1 MANDTAPGGKIK
13 LVYRKSRT
21 ATKIVVIA
29 AIVLSILA
37 LTALT
42 VTIHL
47 TRAETENLR
56 QEAIGLERENSRLE
70 RYIEQYGTIE
80 GIIRIAQEELGLIEP
95 ESIIIQPE

>member
-1 MANDTAPGGKIK
+1 MANNTAPEGKVK

-21 ATKIVVIA
+21 GTKIVVIT
-29 AIVLSILA
+29 AIVLSVLTLA
-37 LTALT
+37 ALSIA
-42 VTIHL
+42 IHL